1 MSTQSGLAASCMEW
15 NSHGY
20 SDPYTINAMTIR
32 RMRYKLGLTPP
43 AWEPAAVARLLRHH
57 STPLQASLRFGWAT
71 NLLKKD
77 GFALS
82 VQQKIHISVL
92 PLSVNFLVTHDTKS
106 YQILGRVIV
115 QSAPRLNV
123 MDLKILRA
131 PTRLA
136 TLAISLE
143 DFAAMLEIKFRSNSH
158 RPVPTPR
165 NCEE

>member
-1 MSTQSGLAASCMEW
+1 
-15 NSHGY
+15 
-20 SDPYTINAMTIR
+20 
-32 RMRYKLGLTPP
+32 MRYKLGLTPP
-43 AWEPAAVARLLRHH
+43 AWESAAVARLLRHH
-57 STPLQASLRFGWAT
+57 STPLQAPLRFGWAT
-71 NLLKKD
+71 NLSKKD

-82 VQQKIHISVL
+82 VRQKILLSVL

-115 QSAPRLNV
+115 QLAVRLNV

-136 TLAISLE
+136 MPAISLE

-158 RPVPTPR
+158 RPVPTLST
-165 NCEE
+165 CDQ